1 MTKDV
6 EDYDKYFYTLC
17 DKVAWQEIACAR
29 DNKILEKAP
38 TVFTKEFFQNGLTTL
53 INSINIYLSNGSD
66 SLSSFHSLPK
76 HENVA
81 FELILDGIELWVKTT
96 FANGENE
103 RFYVQKFYEN
113 NDPEGSQL
121 FKFVKSIFN
130 SPASGKKRAEL
141 KFQWETI
148 SKHVNRIMLPN
159 KLKKAFFD
167 KTRGSTFCF
176 SGLVVEFSDGS
187 MEVLREI
194 RERHLKCKKAE
205 K

>member
-1 MTKDV
+1 MQ
-6 EDYDKYFYTLC
+6 F
-17 DKVAWQEIACAR
+17 QE
-29 DNKILEKAP
+29 LH
-38 TVFTKEFFQNGLTTL
+38 EFL
-53 INSINIYLSNGSD
+53 NSINIYLSNGSD

-76 HENVA
+76 QENVT
-81 FELILDGIELWVKTT
+81 FELILDGIELWVKAS
-96 FANGENE
+96 FPNLENE
-103 RFYVQKFYEN
+103 RFYVQKFYDN
-113 NDPEGSQL
+113 NDPEDSQL

-159 KLKKAFFD
+159 KLKKAFFE
-167 KTRGSTFCF
+167 KTHGSIFCF

-187 MEVLREI
+187 MEVLREF
-194 RERHLKCKKAE
+194 RERHPGSIKLTRIFQGLRCEANDSVKPSKANLLATYDS